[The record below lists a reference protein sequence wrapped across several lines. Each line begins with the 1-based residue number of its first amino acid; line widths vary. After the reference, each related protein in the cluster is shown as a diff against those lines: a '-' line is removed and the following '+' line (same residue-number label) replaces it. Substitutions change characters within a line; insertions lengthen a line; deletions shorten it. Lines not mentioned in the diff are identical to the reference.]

1 MSVVL
6 AAINPMEQF
15 LVHRLVPISVAVPG
29 VGPVD
34 LSITNSVLFM
44 AIAATL
50 IGSIFV
56 AGAQNRIVPGRL
68 QSAVESFYDVV
79 DGSMVGA
86 MIGDNGRPF
95 LPYIFT
101 LFTFIA
107 MMNVIGLIPGSFTVT
122 SQLAVTATLAAFSIG
137 LVLIVGFG
145 RHGLGFFKL
154 FVPSGVH
161 WAMAI
166 FLVPIELISFSVRPF
181 TLALR
186 LFGNMLAG
194 HVMVYLFASF
204 VIGLGVFAAAHGG
217 ISNLLYVGSAA
228 SLAMVVALFLL
239 ELVVAVVQA
248 FVFAALS
255 CIYLNEVVN
264 LGHGH

>member
-1 MSVVL
+1 MPL
-6 AAINPMEQF
+6 AAIEPMEQF
-15 LVHRLVPISVAVPG
+15 LVHRIVPIHIG
-29 VGPVD
+29 GVD

-44 AIAATL
+44 ALAAGL
-50 IGSIFV
+50 VAVVFV
-56 AGAQNRIVPGRL
+56 GGAQNRLVPGRL
-68 QSAVESFYDVV
+68 QSAVETFYDLV

-86 MIGDNGRPF
+86 MIGDKGRPF

-101 LFTFIA
+101 LFVFIA
-107 MMNVIGLIPGSFTVT
+107 MMNVIGLVPGSFTAT
-122 SQLAVTATLAAFSIG
+122 SQLAVTATLAAFSIS
-137 LVLIVGFG
+137 LVFIVGFG

-154 FVPSGVH
+154 FVPPGVH

-166 FLVPIELISFSVRPF
+166 FLAPIELLSFSVRPF

-204 VIGLGVFAAAHGG
+204 VIGLGAFAFAHGG
-217 ISNLLYVGSAA
+217 VSNLLYAGSAA
-228 SLAMVVALFLL
+228 SMFMVVALFLL
-239 ELVVAVVQA
+239 ELVVAFVQA

>member
-1 MSVVL
+1 MSL
-6 AAINPMEQF
+6 TLGAINPMEQF
-15 LVHRLVPISVAVPG
+15 LVHRLVPIEIG
-29 VGPVD
+29 GVD

-44 AIAATL
+44 AIAASL
-50 IGSIFV
+50 VALFFIG
-56 AGAQNRIVPGRL
+56 GAQNKIVPGRL
-68 QSAVESFYDVV
+68 QSAVESFYDLV

-86 MIGDNGRPF
+86 MIGDKGRPF

-107 MMNVIGLIPGSFTVT
+107 MMNVIGLLPSSFTAT

-137 LVLIVGFG
+137 LVFIVGFG

-161 WAMAI
+161 WTMAI
-166 FLVPIELISFSVRPF
+166 FLVPIEILSFSVRPF

-186 LFGNMLAG
+186 LFGNMMAG

-204 VIGLGVFAAAHGG
+204 VIGLGVFAAGHGG
-217 ISNLLYVGSAA
+217 LSNLLYAGSAV

-239 ELVVAVVQA
+239 ELVVAFVQA